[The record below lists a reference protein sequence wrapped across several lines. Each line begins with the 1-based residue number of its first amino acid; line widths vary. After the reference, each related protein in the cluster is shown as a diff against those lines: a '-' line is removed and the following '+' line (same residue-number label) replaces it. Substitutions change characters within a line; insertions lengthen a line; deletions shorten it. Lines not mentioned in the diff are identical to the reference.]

1 MKLNRENLLS
11 YDPSEFCS
19 GLDKKPLEI
28 YMFVDPLCPE
38 CWALEPII
46 KKLQIEYG
54 KYFSIRHILSGRLAT
69 LNMGRKKRYETI
81 AELWEKTASRTGMSC
96 DGNLWFENPVSSP
109 YLASIAIKSAELQG
123 KKKGIG
129 FLRKLQEVL
138 FLEKQNVSNFDVLKN
153 CARNVGLDVEEFVT
167 DIHSETAAKAF
178 QCDLKITN
186 EMDVQEIPTL
196 VFFNSNIEEEGIKI
210 TGLYPYEVYVQILE
224 EMLSEKPEP
233 AQPPSLETFLKQYKM
248 VASKEVAVVYDLT
261 IAQAEKEMK
270 KLLLKQKVEQIP
282 AKYGMFWR
290 YQEQEG

>member
-1 MKLNRENLLS
+1 
-11 YDPSEFCS
+11 
-19 GLDKKPLEI
+19 
-28 YMFVDPLCPE
+28 
-38 CWALEPII
+38 
-46 KKLQIEYG
+46 
-54 KYFSIRHILSGRLAT
+54 
-69 LNMGRKKRYETI
+69 
-81 AELWEKTASRTGMSC
+81 
-96 DGNLWFENPVSSP
+96 
-109 YLASIAIKSAELQG
+109 
-123 KKKGIG
+123 
-129 FLRKLQEVL
+129 
-138 FLEKQNVSNFDVLKN
+138 VLKS

-167 DIHSETAAKAF
+167 DIHSATAAKAF

-248 VASKEVAVVYDLT
+248 VASKEVAVVYDMT
-261 IAQAEKEMK
+261 VAQSEKEMK
-270 KLLLKQKVEQIP
+270 KLLLKQIVEQIP

>member
-1 MKLNRENLLS
+1 MRLSRENLLS
-11 YDPSEFCS
+11 YDPSEYCQS
-19 GLDKKPLEI
+19 LDKKPIEI

-46 KKLQIEYG
+46 KKLQVEYG
-54 KYFSIRHILSGRLAT
+54 KYFSIKHVLSGRLAT
-69 LNMGRKKRYETI
+69 LNMNRKKRYETI

-96 DGNLWFENPVSSP
+96 DGSLWFENPVSSP

-123 KKKGIG
+123 KKKGIR
-129 FLRKLQEVL
+129 FLRRLQEVL
-138 FLEKQNVSNFDVLKN
+138 FLEKQNVSNFEVLKN
-153 CARNVGLDVEEFVT
+153 CARSVGLDVEEFVT

-196 VFFNSNIEEEGIKI
+196 VFFNANVEEEGIKI

-224 EMLSEKPEP
+224 EMLQQKPDA
-233 AQPPSLETFLKQYKM
+233 AQPPSLEQFLMQYKM
-248 VASKEVAVVYDLT
+248 VASKEVAVVYDMT
-261 IAQAEKEMK
+261 VPQAEKELK
-270 KLLLKQKVEQIP
+270 KLMLKQMVEQIP

-290 YQEQEG
+290 YLEG

>member
-1 MKLNRENLLS
+1 MRLSRENLLS
-11 YDPSEFCS
+11 YDPSEYCQS
-19 GLDKKPLEI
+19 LDKKPIEI

-38 CWALEPII
+38 CWALEPMI

-54 KYFSIRHILSGRLAT
+54 KYFSIKHVLSGRLAT
-69 LNMGRKKRYETI
+69 LNMNRKKRYETI

-96 DGNLWFENPVSSP
+96 DGSLWFENPVSSP

-123 KKKGIG
+123 KKKGIR
-129 FLRKLQEVL
+129 FLRRLQEVL
-138 FLEKQNVSNFDVLKN
+138 FLEKQNVSNFEVLKN
-153 CARNVGLDVEEFVT
+153 CARSVGLDVEEFVT

-196 VFFNSNIEEEGIKI
+196 VFFNANVEEEGIKI

-224 EMLSEKPEP
+224 EMLQQKPDA
-233 AQPPSLETFLKQYKM
+233 AQPPSLEQFLMQYKM
-248 VASKEVAVVYDLT
+248 VASKEVAVVYDIT
-261 IAQAEKEMK
+261 VPQAEKELK
-270 KLLLKQKVEQIP
+270 KLMLKQMVEQIP

-290 YQEQEG
+290 YLEG

>member
-1 MKLNRENLLS
+1 MRLSRENLLS
-11 YDPSEFCS
+11 YDPSEYCQS
-19 GLDKKPLEI
+19 LDKKPIEI

-54 KYFSIRHILSGRLAT
+54 KYFSIKHVLSGRLAT
-69 LNMGRKKRYETI
+69 LNMNRKKRYETI

-96 DGNLWFENPVSSP
+96 DGSLWFENPVSSP

-123 KKKGIG
+123 KKKGIR
-129 FLRKLQEVL
+129 FLRRLQEVL
-138 FLEKQNVSNFDVLKN
+138 FLEKQNVSNFEVLKN
-153 CARNVGLDVEEFVT
+153 CARSVGLDVEEFVT

-196 VFFNSNIEEEGIKI
+196 VFFNANVEEEGIKI

-224 EMLSEKPEP
+224 EMLQQKPDA
-233 AQPPSLETFLKQYKM
+233 AQPPSLEQFLMQYKM
-248 VASKEVAVVYDLT
+248 VASKEVAVVYDIT
-261 IAQAEKEMK
+261 VPQAEKELK
-270 KLLLKQKVEQIP
+270 KLMLKQMVEQIP

-290 YQEQEG
+290 YLEG

>member
-1 MKLNRENLLS
+1 MRLSRENLLS
-11 YDPSEFCS
+11 YDPSEYCQS
-19 GLDKKPLEI
+19 LDKKPIEI

-46 KKLQIEYG
+46 KKLQVEYG
-54 KYFSIRHILSGRLAT
+54 KYFSIKHVLSGRLAT
-69 LNMGRKKRYETI
+69 LNMNRKKRYETI

-96 DGNLWFENPVSSP
+96 DGSLWFENPVSSP

-123 KKKGIG
+123 KKKGIR
-129 FLRKLQEVL
+129 FLRRLQEVL
-138 FLEKQNVSNFDVLKN
+138 FLEKQNVSNFEVLKN
-153 CARNVGLDVEEFVT
+153 CARSVGLDVEEFVT

-196 VFFNSNIEEEGIKI
+196 VFFNANVEEEGIKI

-224 EMLSEKPEP
+224 EMLQQKPDA
-233 AQPPSLETFLKQYKM
+233 AQPPSLEQFLMQYKM
-248 VASKEVAVVYDLT
+248 VASKEVAVVYDIT
-261 IAQAEKEMK
+261 VPQAEKELK
-270 KLLLKQKVEQIP
+270 KLMLKQMVEQIP

-290 YQEQEG
+290 YLEG

>member
-1 MKLNRENLLS
+1 MRLSRENLLS
-11 YDPSEFCS
+11 YDPSENCQS
-19 GLDKKPLEI
+19 LDKKPIEI

-54 KYFSIRHILSGRLAT
+54 KYFSIKHVLSGRLAT
-69 LNMGRKKRYETI
+69 LNMNRKKRYETI

-96 DGNLWFENPVSSP
+96 DGSLWFENPVSSP

-123 KKKGIG
+123 KKKGIR
-129 FLRKLQEVL
+129 FLRRLQEVL
-138 FLEKQNVSNFDVLKN
+138 FLEKQNVSNFEVLKN
-153 CARNVGLDVEEFVT
+153 CARSVGLDVEEFVT

-196 VFFNSNIEEEGIKI
+196 VFFNANVEEEGIKI

-224 EMLSEKPEP
+224 EMLQQKPDA
-233 AQPPSLETFLKQYKM
+233 AQPPSLEQFLMQYKM
-248 VASKEVAVVYDLT
+248 VASKEVAVVYDIT
-261 IAQAEKEMK
+261 VPQAEKELK
-270 KLLLKQKVEQIP
+270 KLMLKQMVEQIP

-290 YQEQEG
+290 YLEG